1 MPNISFEERQELDK
15 KSAEKRSHFQT
26 SIKISADDFKR
37 IIRNCQ
43 EGAYTNENRQKC
55 SIKNIKRFNNN
66 R

>member
-15 KSAEKRSHFQT
+15 KSAEKREHFRT

-43 EGAYTNENRQKC
+43 EGAYTKWEE
-55 SIKNIKRFNNN
+55 IKTYH
-66 R
+66 